1 MEYEKSGNGRKILL
15 IVDNNTMR
23 VEIKRNWTKDD
34 ENNDFDLDLN
44 QIVHGDYVLIVTC
57 EQKRSEHHCPL
68 TFTSS
73 GVSEGDSMK
82 EVVIARKRVKE
93 EGESVM
99 PTG

>member
-44 QIVHGDYVLIVTC
+44 QIVHGDYVLIVTFC
-57 EQKRSEHHCPL
+57 FENRLLRWSRSRER
-68 TFTSS
+68 FFQ
-73 GVSEGDSMK
+73 
-82 EVVIARKRVKE
+82 I
-93 EGESVM
+93 
-99 PTG
+99 